1 MSTLSNYA
9 TASASN
15 KEDRIY
21 KIFAYLNTR
30 NEFQPIEMKRLSSV
44 SDDTI
49 YGYLKTIQNAQ
60 MANDHYQKHLED
72 GFETKKYANTHIQS
86 QNEHA
91 KKQYDEWLKR
101 LEKSKHYSD
110 ERKEQLKQFEFTGH
124 RFLSYTQF
132 YERLEHS
139 LLIYSLLSKKLNPFN
154 S

>member
-30 NEFQPIEMKRLSSV
+30 KEFQPIEMKRLSSV

-60 MANDHYQKHLED
+60 MANEHYRAHLAE

-91 KKQYDEWLKR
+91 KKQYEKWIKR
-101 LEKSKHYSD
+101 LEKSKKYSD
-110 ERKEQLKQFEFTGH
+110 EIKEQLKQFEFTGSK
-124 RFLSYTQF
+124 FLSYKQF

-139 LLIYSLLSKKLNPFN
+139 LLIYSILSKKG
-154 S
+154 

>member
-21 KIFAYLNTR
+21 KVFAYLNTR
-30 NEFQPIEMKRLSSV
+30 GEFQPIELKKLSSV

-60 MANDHYQKHLED
+60 MTNSHYQKHLEE

-91 KKQYDEWLKR
+91 KKQYDEWLNR
-101 LEKSKHYSD
+101 LENSKHY
-110 ERKEQLKQFEFTGH
+110 
-124 RFLSYTQF
+124 
-132 YERLEHS
+132 
-139 LLIYSLLSKKLNPFN
+139 
-154 S
+154 

>member
-21 KIFAYLNTR
+21 KVFAYLNTK
-30 NEFQPIEMKRLSSV
+30 NDFQPIEIKRLSSV
-44 SDDTI
+44 SDETI

-60 MANDHYQKHLED
+60 LANEDYREHLKK

-101 LEKSKHYSD
+101 LDKSKNYSD
-110 ERKEQLKQFEFTGH
+110 ERKEQLKQFEFTGSK
-124 RFLSYTQF
+124 FLSYKQF

-139 LLIYSLLSKKLNPFN
+139 LLIYSLLSKKG
-154 S
+154 

>member
-21 KIFAYLNTR
+21 KIFACLNKR
-30 NEFQPIEMKRLSSV
+30 DEFQPIELKKCVSV
-44 SDDTI
+44 SDETI

-60 MANDHYQKHLED
+60 MANENYRKHLKE

-101 LEKSKHYSD
+101 LDKSKTYSD
-110 ERKEQLKQFEFTGH
+110 ERKEQLKQFEFTGSK
-124 RFLSYTQF
+124 FLSYKQF

-139 LLIYSLLSKKLNPFN
+139 LLIYSLLSKKG
-154 S
+154 

>member
-30 NEFQPIEMKRLSSV
+30 NEFQPIEMKLLSSV

-60 MANDHYQKHLED
+60 MANEHYRAHLTE

-91 KKQYDEWLKR
+91 KKQYEKWIKR
-101 LEKSKHYSD
+101 LEKSKKYSD
-110 ERKEQLKQFEFTGH
+110 ERKEQLKQFEFTGSK
-124 RFLSYTQF
+124 FLSYKQF

-139 LLIYSLLSKKLNPFN
+139 LLIYSILSKKG
-154 S
+154 

>member
-21 KIFAYLNTR
+21 KVFAYLNTKS
-30 NEFQPIEMKRLSSV
+30 EFQPIEMKRLSSV
-44 SDDTI
+44 SDETI

-60 MANDHYQKHLED
+60 MANENYRKHLKK
-72 GFETKKYANTHIQS
+72 GFETKKYANSHIQS

-101 LEKSKHYSD
+101 LEKSKTYSD
-110 ERKEQLKQFEFTGH
+110 ERKEQLKQFEFTGSK
-124 RFLSYTQF
+124 FLSYKQF

-139 LLIYSLLSKKLNPFN
+139 LLIYSLLSKKG
-154 S
+154 

>member
-21 KIFAYLNTR
+21 KVFAYLNTR
-30 NEFQPIEMKRLSSV
+30 GEFQPIELKKLSSV

-60 MANDHYQKHLED
+60 MANNRYREHLEE

-91 KKQYDEWLKR
+91 KKQYEKWIKR
-101 LEKSKHYSD
+101 LEKSKKYSD
-110 ERKEQLKQFEFTGH
+110 ERKEQLKQFEFTGNK
-124 RFLSYTQF
+124 FLSYKQF

-139 LLIYSLLSKKLNPFN
+139 LLIYSLLSKKG
-154 S
+154 

>member
-21 KIFAYLNTR
+21 KVFTYLNTKS
-30 NEFQPIEMKRLSSV
+30 EFQPIEMKRLSSV

-60 MANDHYQKHLED
+60 MANENYRNHLKE

-91 KKQYDEWLKR
+91 KKQYDKWLKR
-101 LEKSKHYSD
+101 LEKSKTYST
-110 ERKEQLKQFEFTGH
+110 ERKEQLKQFEFTGSEL
-124 RFLSYTQF
+124 LSYKQF

-139 LLIYSLLSKKLNPFN
+139 LLIYSLLAKKG
-154 S
+154 